1 MGIYGCNLQKQHFI
15 SQASF
20 SLSSNFVPNP
30 KMSANSGAAVMPRSF
45 RLLEELEA
53 GQKGV
58 GDGTISWGLENE
70 DDIQLS
76 HWTGMIIGPPRT
88 AFENRM
94 YSLRM
99 ECSAEYPDKPP
110 SIRFTSRINMSC
122 VSSNGAVEPR
132 MVPILQRWQRDY
144 TLKTVLQE
152 LRRIMLMK
160 ENMKLTQPPEGSVF

>member
-1 MGIYGCNLQKQHFI
+1 MGDGSEVPRTRTPIFFSRNFKM
-15 SQASF
+15 ASTTG
-20 SLSSNFVPNP
+20 SADVVVPRN
-30 KMSANSGAAVMPRSF
+30 F
-45 RLLEELEA
+45 RLLEELEQ

-58 GDGTISWGLENE
+58 SDGTISWGLE
-70 DDIQLS
+70 DDSDMTLS
-76 HWTGMIIGPPRT
+76 LWTGMIIGPPRT

-160 ENMKLTQPPEGSVF
+160 ENMKLT

>member
-1 MGIYGCNLQKQHFI
+1 MGT
-15 SQASF
+15 SDS
-20 SLSSNFVPNP
+20 
-30 KMSANSGAAVMPRSF
+30 KMATTAAGAADVVVPRSF
-45 RLLEELEA
+45 RLLEELEQ

-70 DDIQLS
+70 EDIQLT

-88 AFENRM
+88 AFENRI

-144 TLKTVLQE
+144 TLKTVL
-152 LRRIMLMK
+152 
-160 ENMKLTQPPEGSVF
+160 

>member
-1 MGIYGCNLQKQHFI
+1 MG
-15 SQASF
+15 
-20 SLSSNFVPNP
+20 SSSTS
-30 KMSANSGAAVMPRSF
+30 SATTTIRPQPSVQDT
-45 RLLEELEA
+45 LLEELEA

-160 ENMKLTQPPEGSVF
+160 ENMKLT